1 MKKVTCYT
9 TSDGT
14 AHTSLDC
21 AKKHAE
27 ARFGDA
33 VCLLAHRLVQI
44 DKYAL
49 MTAEIAEG
57 GLIEEFAKLAE
68 LRADMSLE
76 LDEDS
81 DVTD

>member
-1 MKKVTCYT
+1 MKKVTLYT
-9 TSDGT
+9 TSDG
-14 AHTSLDC
+14 ALHTSLDR

-33 VCLLAHRLVQI
+33 VCSLAHKLLRI
-44 DKYAL
+44 DMYGSI
-49 MTAEIAEG
+49 TSQIAEG

-76 LDEDS
+76 LEEDQCN
-81 DVTD
+81 

>member
-1 MKKVTCYT
+1 MKKVALYT
-9 TSDGT
+9 TSDG
-14 AHTSLDC
+14 ALHTSLDR

-27 ARFGDA
+27 ARFGEA
-33 VCLLAHRLVQI
+33 VCRLAHRLVNI

-49 MTAEIAEG
+49 ATAEIAEG

-76 LDEDS
+76 LEEDQCN
-81 DVTD
+81 